1 MVAEL
6 GPGSAAAE
14 ENGMALHSRIGEVT
28 ERIRL
33 RSRDTRALYRER
45 IARAGEAGPRRA
57 GLAAATSPTA
67 SHLVAPRAARE

>member
-1 MVAEL
+1 
-6 GPGSAAAE
+6 
-14 ENGMALHSRIGEVT
+14 MALHSHAGEVT

-57 GLAAATSPTA
+57 ALACGNLA
-67 SHLVAPRAARE
+67 HGFARWSAGGSA